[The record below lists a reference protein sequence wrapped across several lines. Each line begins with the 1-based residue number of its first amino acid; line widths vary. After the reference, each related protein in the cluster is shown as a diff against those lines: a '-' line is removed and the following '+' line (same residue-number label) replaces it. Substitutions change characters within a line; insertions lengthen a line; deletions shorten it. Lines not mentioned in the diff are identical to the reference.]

1 LEKINPG
8 FGDFFLLTCP
18 GFSEKNGFFIM
29 GIILKKKLEDGSVL
43 GLWEITEDISVLLNQ
58 VKLSDTELNRFYG
71 FLSHARKLEFLSVR
85 ALLAK
90 MINPDVKIAYTKN
103 RKPYLD
109 DHSHN
114 ISISHSKNL
123 TSILL
128 NKTKRVGIDLEFMS
142 HRIRKIAHKFINDNE
157 SININELTEKYH
169 LYIHWCAKEA
179 LYKICDKKDINFK
192 LNLFIKPF
200 QLNSEGVIKG
210 KVDSERIDEEF
221 DLNYFKYDNYIIVYT
236 SKV

>member
-1 LEKINPG
+1 
-8 FGDFFLLTCP
+8 
-18 GFSEKNGFFIM
+18 M
-29 GIILKKKLEDGSVL
+29 ILKKKLEDGSIL
-43 GLWEITEDISVLLNQ
+43 GIWEITEDINVLLDQ
-58 VKLSDTELNRFYG
+58 IKLSDTELDRFNG

-85 ALLAK
+85 ALLGK
-90 MINPDVKIAYTKN
+90 MLNPDVKIVYNGN

-109 DHSHN
+109 DGSHN
-114 ISISHSKNL
+114 ISITHSKSL

-128 NKTKRVGIDLEFMS
+128 NKTKRVGIDLEYMS

-157 SININELTEKYH
+157 SINKNDLTEKYH

-179 LYKICDKKDINFK
+179 LYKVCDKKDINFK

-200 QLNSEGVIKG
+200 PVNNKGVIKG
-210 KVDSERIDEEF
+210 KVNSEKINEEF

-236 SKV
+236 SKD

>member
-1 LEKINPG
+1 
-8 FGDFFLLTCP
+8 
-18 GFSEKNGFFIM
+18 M
-29 GIILKKKLEDGSVL
+29 
-43 GLWEITEDISVLLNQ
+43 WEITEDINVLLNQ
-58 VKLSDTELNRFYG
+58 VKLSDTELERFNG
-71 FLSHARKLEFLSVR
+71 FLSNARKLEFLSVR

-90 MINPDVKIAYTKN
+90 MINTDAKIIYNGN
-103 RKPYLD
+103 RKPYLND
-109 DHSHN
+109 GSHN
-114 ISISHSKNL
+114 ISISHSKKL

-128 NKTKRVGIDLEFMS
+128 NKTKRVGIDLEYMS

-157 SININELTEKYH
+157 SINKNDLTEKHH

-200 QLNSEGVIKG
+200 QLNKKGVIKG
-210 KVDSERIDEEF
+210 MVDSERINEEF
-221 DLNYFKYDNYIIVYT
+221 NLNYFKYDNYIIVYT

>member
-1 LEKINPG
+1 
-8 FGDFFLLTCP
+8 
-18 GFSEKNGFFIM
+18 M
-29 GIILKKKLEDGSVL
+29 GMILKKKLEDGSIL
-43 GLWEITEDISVLLNQ
+43 GIWEITEDINVLLDQ
-58 VKLSDTELNRFYG
+58 IKLSDTELDRFNG

-85 ALLAK
+85 ALLGK
-90 MINPDVKIAYTKN
+90 MLNPDVKIVYNGN

-109 DHSHN
+109 DGSHN

-128 NKTKRVGIDLEFMS
+128 NKTKRVGIDLEYMS

-157 SININELTEKYH
+157 SINKNDLTDKYH

-179 LYKICDKKDINFK
+179 LYKVCDKKDINFK

-200 QLNSEGVIKG
+200 PVNNKGVIKG
-210 KVDSERIDEEF
+210 KVNSEKINEEF

-236 SKV
+236 SKD

>member
-8 FGDFFLLTCP
+8 FGDFFLLTCL

-109 DHSHN
+109 DDSHN

-123 TSILL
+123 TSILM

>member
-1 LEKINPG
+1 
-8 FGDFFLLTCP
+8 
-18 GFSEKNGFFIM
+18 M
-29 GIILKKKLEDGSVL
+29 GMILKKKLEDGSIL
-43 GLWEITEDISVLLNQ
+43 GIWEITEDINVLLDQ
-58 VKLSDTELNRFYG
+58 IKLSDTELDRFNG

-85 ALLAK
+85 VLLRK
-90 MINPDVKIAYTKN
+90 MLNSEARIIYNGN

-109 DHSHN
+109 DGSYN

-128 NKTKRVGIDLEFMS
+128 NKTKRVGIDLEYMS

-157 SININELTEKYH
+157 SINKNDLTEKYH

-179 LYKICDKKDINFK
+179 LYKVCDKKDINFK

-200 QLNSEGVIKG
+200 PVNNKGIIKG
-210 KVDSERIDEEF
+210 KVNSEKINEEF

-236 SKV
+236 SKD

>member
-1 LEKINPG
+1 
-8 FGDFFLLTCP
+8 
-18 GFSEKNGFFIM
+18 M
-29 GIILKKKLEDGSVL
+29 GMILKKKLEDGSIL
-43 GLWEITEDISVLLNQ
+43 GMWEINEDINVLLDQ
-58 VKLSDTELNRFYG
+58 IKLSDTELDRFNG

-85 ALLAK
+85 ALLRK
-90 MINPDVKIAYTKN
+90 MVNSKTNIIYNGH

-109 DHSHN
+109 DGSHN

-128 NKTKRVGIDLEFMS
+128 NKTKRVGIDLEYMS

-157 SININELTEKYH
+157 SINKNDLTEKYH

-179 LYKICDKKDINFK
+179 LYKVCDKKDINFR

-200 QLNSEGVIKG
+200 PVNNKGVVKG
-210 KVDSERIDEEF
+210 KVNSEKINEEF

-236 SKV
+236 SKD

>member
-1 LEKINPG
+1 
-8 FGDFFLLTCP
+8 
-18 GFSEKNGFFIM
+18 M

-58 VKLSDTELNRFYG
+58 VKLSDTELDRFNG

-90 MINPDVKIAYTKN
+90 MINPNTKITYTKN

-109 DHSHN
+109 DDSHN

-157 SININELTEKYH
+157 SININEFTEKYH

-200 QLNSEGVIKG
+200 QLNNKGVIKG
-210 KVDSERIDEEF
+210 MVDSERINEEF

>member
-1 LEKINPG
+1 
-8 FGDFFLLTCP
+8 
-18 GFSEKNGFFIM
+18 M
-29 GIILKKKLEDGSVL
+29 GIILKKKLKDESLL
-43 GLWEITEDISVLLNQ
+43 GMWKITEDINVLLNQ
-58 VKLSDTELNRFYG
+58 VKLSDTELKRFDG

-90 MINPDVKIAYTKN
+90 MINPDAKIIYN
-103 RKPYLD
+103 GSRKPYIED
-109 DHSHN
+109 GSHN
-114 ISISHSKNL
+114 ISISHSKKL

-157 SININELTEKYH
+157 SINKNDPTEKHH
-169 LYIHWCAKEA
+169 LYVHWCAKEA

-200 QLNSEGVIKG
+200 QLNNEGIIKG
-210 KVDSERIDEEF
+210 KVDSERINEEF
-221 DLNYFKYDNYIIVYT
+221 DLSYFKYDNYIIVYT

>member
-1 LEKINPG
+1 
-8 FGDFFLLTCP
+8 
-18 GFSEKNGFFIM
+18 M
-29 GIILKKKLEDGSVL
+29 GIILKKKLEDGSML
-43 GLWEITEDISVLLNQ
+43 GMWEITEDINVLLNQ
-58 VKLSDTELNRFYG
+58 VKLSKTELERFDG

-90 MINPDVKIAYTKN
+90 MINPDTKIIYNGN
-103 RKPYLD
+103 RKPYIED
-109 DHSHN
+109 GSHN
-114 ISISHSKNL
+114 ISISHSKKL

-142 HRIRKIAHKFINDNE
+142 HRISKIAHKFINDNE
-157 SININELTEKYH
+157 SINKNDLTEKYY
-169 LYIHWCAKEA
+169 LYVHWCAKEA

-200 QLNSEGVIKG
+200 QLNNEGVIKG
-210 KVDSERIDEEF
+210 KVDSERINEEF

>member
-1 LEKINPG
+1 
-8 FGDFFLLTCP
+8 
-18 GFSEKNGFFIM
+18 M
-29 GIILKKKLEDGSVL
+29 GIILKKKLKDGSLL
-43 GLWEITEDISVLLNQ
+43 GMWEITEDASVLLSQ
-58 VKLSDTELNRFYG
+58 VKLSDTELERFDG

-90 MINPDVKIAYTKN
+90 MINPDAKIIYN
-103 RKPYLD
+103 GNQKPYIED
-109 DHSHN
+109 GSQN
-114 ISISHSKNL
+114 ISISHSKNI

-142 HRIRKIAHKFINDNE
+142 HRIRKVAHKFINDSE
-157 SININELTEKYH
+157 LINKNDFTEKYH
-169 LYIHWCAKEA
+169 LYVHWCAKEA

-200 QLNSEGVIKG
+200 PVNNKGVIKG
-210 KVDSERIDEEF
+210 KVNSDMINEEF
-221 DLNYFKYDNYIIVYT
+221 DLNYFKYDNYVIVYT

>member
-1 LEKINPG
+1 
-8 FGDFFLLTCP
+8 
-18 GFSEKNGFFIM
+18 M
-29 GIILKKKLEDGSVL
+29 ILKKKLEDGSIL
-43 GLWEITEDISVLLNQ
+43 GIWEITEDINILLDQ
-58 VKLSDTELNRFYG
+58 VKLSDTEFDRYNR

-85 ALLAK
+85 ALLGK
-90 MINPDVKIAYTKN
+90 MLNPDVKIVYNGN

-109 DHSHN
+109 DGSYN
-114 ISISHSKNL
+114 ISITHSKSL

-128 NKTKRVGIDLEFMS
+128 NKTKRVGIDLEYMS

-157 SININELTEKYH
+157 SINKNDLTEKYH

-179 LYKICDKKDINFK
+179 LYKVCDKKDINFR

-200 QLNSEGVIKG
+200 PVNNKGVIKG
-210 KVDSERIDEEF
+210 NVNSEMINEEF

-236 SKV
+236 SKD

>member
-1 LEKINPG
+1 
-8 FGDFFLLTCP
+8 
-18 GFSEKNGFFIM
+18 M
-29 GIILKKKLEDGSVL
+29 GIILKKKLGDGSVL

-58 VKLSDTELNRFYG
+58 VKLSDTELDRFNG

-90 MINPDVKIAYTKN
+90 MINPNTKITYTKN

-109 DHSHN
+109 DDSHN

-157 SININELTEKYH
+157 SININEFTEKYH

-200 QLNSEGVIKG
+200 QLNNKGVIKG
-210 KVDSERIDEEF
+210 KVDSERINEEF

>member
-1 LEKINPG
+1 
-8 FGDFFLLTCP
+8 
-18 GFSEKNGFFIM
+18 M
-29 GIILKKKLEDGSVL
+29 GIILKKKLEDGSML
-43 GLWEITEDISVLLNQ
+43 GMWEITEDINMLLNQ
-58 VKLSDTELNRFYG
+58 VKLSETELERFDG

-90 MINPDVKIAYTKN
+90 MINPDAKIIYNGN
-103 RKPYLD
+103 RKPFIED
-109 DHSHN
+109 GSHN
-114 ISISHSKNL
+114 ISISHSKKL

-142 HRIRKIAHKFINDNE
+142 HRISKIAHKFINNNE
-157 SININELTEKYH
+157 SINKNGLTEKHH

-200 QLNSEGVIKG
+200 QLNNEGVIKG
-210 KVDSERIDEEF
+210 KVNSERINEEF

>member
-1 LEKINPG
+1 
-8 FGDFFLLTCP
+8 
-18 GFSEKNGFFIM
+18 M
-29 GIILKKKLEDGSVL
+29 GIILKKKLKDGSVL
-43 GLWEITEDISVLLNQ
+43 GMWEITEDISVLLNQ
-58 VKLSDTELNRFYG
+58 IKLSDTELDRFNG

-90 MINPDVKIAYTKN
+90 MINPDAKIVYTIN

-109 DHSHN
+109 DDSHN

-157 SININELTEKYH
+157 SININEFTEKYH

-200 QLNSEGVIKG
+200 KLNFEGVIKG
-210 KVDSERIDEEF
+210 MVDSERINEEF

>member
-1 LEKINPG
+1 MEKINPG

-18 GFSEKNGFFIM
+18 DFSEKIGFFIM

-43 GLWEITEDISVLLNQ
+43 GLWEITE
-58 VKLSDTELNRFYG
+58 ELNLFYG
-71 FLSHARKLEFLSVR
+71 FLSLARKLEFLSVR

-90 MINPDVKIAYTKN
+90 MINPDVKISYTKN

-109 DHSHN
+109 DDSHN

-200 QLNSEGVIKG
+200 QLNNEGVIKG
-210 KVDSERIDEEF
+210 KVDSERINEEF

>member
-1 LEKINPG
+1 
-8 FGDFFLLTCP
+8 
-18 GFSEKNGFFIM
+18 M
-29 GIILKKKLEDGSVL
+29 GMILKKKLEDGSIL
-43 GLWEITEDISVLLNQ
+43 GIWEITEDINILLDQ
-58 VKLSDTELNRFYG
+58 VKLSDTEFDRYNR

-85 ALLAK
+85 ALLGK
-90 MINPDVKIAYTKN
+90 MLNPDVKIVYNGN

-109 DHSHN
+109 DGSYN
-114 ISISHSKNL
+114 ISITHSKSL

-128 NKTKRVGIDLEFMS
+128 NKTKRVGIDLEYMS

-157 SININELTEKYH
+157 SINKNDLTEKYH

-179 LYKICDKKDINFK
+179 LYKVCDKKDINFR

-200 QLNSEGVIKG
+200 PVNNKGVIKG
-210 KVDSERIDEEF
+210 NVNSEMINEEF

-236 SKV
+236 SKD

>member
-1 LEKINPG
+1 
-8 FGDFFLLTCP
+8 
-18 GFSEKNGFFIM
+18 M
-29 GIILKKKLEDGSVL
+29 GIILKKKLEDGSML
-43 GLWEITEDISVLLNQ
+43 GMWEITEDINMLLNQ
-58 VKLSDTELNRFYG
+58 VKLSETELERFDG
-71 FLSHARKLEFLSVR
+71 FLSHVRKLEFLSVR

-90 MINPDVKIAYTKN
+90 MINPDAKIIYNGN
-103 RKPYLD
+103 RKPFIED
-109 DHSHN
+109 GSHN
-114 ISISHSKNL
+114 ISISHSKKL

-142 HRIRKIAHKFINDNE
+142 HRISKIAHKFINNNE
-157 SININELTEKYH
+157 SINKNDLTGKYH

-200 QLNSEGVIKG
+200 QLNNEGVIKG
-210 KVDSERIDEEF
+210 KVNSERINEEF

>member
-1 LEKINPG
+1 
-8 FGDFFLLTCP
+8 
-18 GFSEKNGFFIM
+18 M
-29 GIILKKKLEDGSVL
+29 GIILKKKLEDGSML
-43 GLWEITEDISVLLNQ
+43 GMWEITEDINVLLNQ
-58 VKLSDTELNRFYG
+58 VKLSGTELERFDG

-90 MINPDVKIAYTKN
+90 MLNPDVKIAYN
-103 RKPYLD
+103 GNWKPYLD
-109 DHSHN
+109 DGSHN

-128 NKTKRVGIDLEFMS
+128 NKTKRVGIDLEYMS

-157 SININELTEKYH
+157 SINKNDLTEKYH

-200 QLNSEGVIKG
+200 QLNNEGVIKG
-210 KVDSERIDEEF
+210 TVDSERINEEF

>member
-1 LEKINPG
+1 
-8 FGDFFLLTCP
+8 
-18 GFSEKNGFFIM
+18 M
-29 GIILKKKLEDGSVL
+29 GMILKKELEDGSIL
-43 GLWEITEDISVLLNQ
+43 GIWEITEDINVLLDQ
-58 VKLSDTELNRFYG
+58 IKLSDTELDRFNG

-85 ALLAK
+85 VLLRK
-90 MINPDVKIAYTKN
+90 MLNSEARIIYNGN

-109 DHSHN
+109 DGSHN

-128 NKTKRVGIDLEFMS
+128 NKTKRVGIDLEYMS

-157 SININELTEKYH
+157 SINKNDLTEKYH

-179 LYKICDKKDINFK
+179 LYKVCDKKDINFK

-200 QLNSEGVIKG
+200 PVNNKGVIKG
-210 KVDSERIDEEF
+210 KVNSEKINEEF

-236 SKV
+236 SKD